1 MRKVTSIQH
10 PVGFASFPFPFPIP
24 IPCRGRVPLTAKGAA
39 LRWLLVACVAF
50 VGCGDEAKAPS
61 ESKPNKVVLLG
72 LDGASWNV
80 MRPML
85 ERGALPNLQRFVDGG
100 VSASMESEL
109 PCLSIVLWTS
119 VATGKPPE
127 EHGIQDWSYVDPES
141 GEKSLMSSTR
151 RNVPALW
158 NISTAAEVPVG
169 FVNWW
174 ATWPAEPVNGFM
186 VSERFTRAR
195 AGESLELATYPETLE
210 EELVSGDEL
219 DWPWLSAR
227 LASGELKVLSDR
239 QSSGETG
246 SFEARLDQALFLY
259 GQDYRGETAL
269 FRLLQTRRPTR
280 LLGYLSRKIDIAS
293 HYMWQFAEE
302 PRPDDERLSRILE
315 PVYRY
320 EDELLGR
327 LVAAVGPDVNVII
340 VSDHGFTWESDG
352 WGHEES
358 APPGVF
364 LAMGPDFRDGV
375 ELPRVRLYDVA
386 PTVLHLLGLPVARDM
401 AGEPLVA
408 AVVDERPPPRWI
420 ESYDGLSHQTHHGVE
435 SPVDQRILD
444 ELEALGYVP

>member
-1 MRKVTSIQH
+1 MRW
-10 PVGFASFPFPFPIP
+10 FANIWPAAFRSRSRSRS
-24 IPCRGRVPLTAKGAA
+24 RGRAPSPAKGAA
-39 LRWLLVACVAF
+39 IRCPLSAVRWLTLACVAF
-50 VGCGDEAKAPS
+50 VGCEGQPVEPPPS
-61 ESKPNKVVLLG
+61 EMKVLLLG

-80 MRPML
+80 MQPML
-85 ERGALPNLQRFVDGG
+85 ERGALPNLRRFVDDG
-100 VSASMESEL
+100 VTATMESEL
-109 PCLSIVLWTS
+109 PCLSIVLWTN

-127 EHGIQDWSYVDPES
+127 DHGIQDWSYVDPET

-151 RNVPALW
+151 RKVPALW
-158 NISTAAEVPVG
+158 NILTAAEMPVG

-174 ATWPAEPVNGFM
+174 ATWPAEPVNGFI

-195 AGESLELATYPETLE
+195 AGESLDRITYPESLA
-210 EELVSGDEL
+210 EELVSGHEL
-219 DWPWLSAR
+219 EWPWLSAQ
-227 LASGELKVLSDR
+227 LASGGLKVLSDR
-239 QSSGETG
+239 EDSAGRG
-246 SFEARLDQALFLY
+246 SFEERLDQALFLY

-269 FRLLQTRRPTR
+269 FRLLETHPAPR

-293 HYMWQFAEE
+293 HYMWQFADE
-302 PRPDDERLSRILE
+302 PRPDEESLSRILE

-358 APPGVF
+358 APPGIF
-364 LAMGPDFRDGV
+364 LAMGPDFRAGV
-375 ELPRVRLYDVA
+375 ELSPVRLYDVA

-401 AGEPLVA
+401 GGEPLLA
-408 AVVDERPPPRWI
+408 ALADERPPPRWI
-420 ESYDGLSHQTHHGVE
+420 ESYDGLSHQTHHEVD